1 MFSTGCV
8 THLYGF
14 IAIEHMKHF
23 LSCDW
28 GTSSF
33 RLRLVDAFSVTV
45 IAEITSS
52 GGIAATYHNWQ
63 SQKAKNR
70 ADYFNTYI
78 SAQVQHLQQQ
88 TDVVLNNLVII
99 ISGMISSA
107 IGMVEFP
114 YKLLPFNATAEELPV
129 YTIESTNTMPHKT
142 LIVSGV
148 CSANDVMRGE
158 ETIVAGCIDAAN
170 NDLLLVLPGTHS
182 KHVTVSNGRFVGIT
196 TYMTGELFALLS
208 EKSVLA
214 GSVEKN
220 ENIVDGDSFYN
231 GLHDAGN
238 GSVLHNIF
246 NVRTNA
252 LLKQTAKQQNFAY
265 LSGLLIGEELL
276 QLTQEGKQI
285 GIVSSGS
292 LLEIYNTALLTLFP
306 NRNIMQFNANT
317 ALVKAHA
324 AIFLH
329 NQ

>member
-1 MFSTGCV
+1 
-8 THLYGF
+8 
-14 IAIEHMKHF
+14 MKHF

-45 IAEITSS
+45 IVEITSS
-52 GGIAATYHNWQ
+52 EGIAATYHNWQ

-70 ADYFNTYI
+70 KDYFSSYI
-78 SAQVQHLQQQ
+78 STQVQHLQQQ
-88 TDVVLNNLVII
+88 TDVALNNLVIV

-107 IGMVEFP
+107 IGMVELP
-114 YKLLPFNATAEELPV
+114 YKSLPFNATTEELPV
-129 YTIESTNTMPHKT
+129 YTIDFTNMVPHKT
-142 LIVSGV
+142 IIISGV

-158 ETIVAGCIDAAN
+158 ETIVAGCIDTAN

-182 KHVTVSNGRFVGIT
+182 KHVTISNGKFVGVT

-220 ENIVDGDSFYN
+220 KNVVGDDLFYN

-276 QLTQEGKQI
+276 QLAQEDKQI

-292 LLEIYNTALLTLFP
+292 LLEIYSTAFSTLFP
-306 NRNIMQFNANT
+306 NRNIMQFNADS
-317 ALVKAHA
+317 ALVKAHT